1 MSSSGFLVSPAHA
14 VIEFDGPDAQ
24 GFLQSQLTNDVA
36 SLAIGRWQW
45 QGYCTA
51 KGRLIATLALVQA
64 AEAHYLALVHAS
76 LAAVLVK
83 RLTMF
88 RLRAKLAIAESTAHA
103 AAFHLGERVPELSP
117 NGLSWAIQ
125 PDVHLAI
132 VARDAPLP
140 VASADDLNALACRRI
155 AGGQPEVTA
164 ETTERFVPQMI
175 GWDHVSPGGGVSFSK
190 GCYPGQEVVARA
202 HYRGAVKKG
211 LEHHRWAARPPGIVA
226 GATVTL
232 ADGREAEVANVA
244 HCDGGLS
251 ALVVVQRVG
260 DEPVQ
265 S

>member
-1 MSSSGFLVSPAHA
+1 MKSQGLLVSPAHA
-14 VIEFDGPDAQ
+14 VIEFDGPDAPS
-24 GFLQSQLTNDVA
+24 FLQSQLTNDVV
-36 SLAIGRWQW
+36 SLAVGQWQW

-51 KGRLIATLALVQA
+51 KGRLIATLALVRAQ
-64 AEAHYLALVHAS
+64 ETRYLAFVHAS
-76 LAAVLVK
+76 LAAPLVK

-88 RLRAKLAIAESTAHA
+88 RLRAKLAIAESATLAV
-103 AAFHLGERVPELSP
+103 AFHLGEPVPALPPEALA
-117 NGLSWAIQ
+117 WAIQ

-132 VARDAPLP
+132 VARDAPLG

-155 AGGQPEVTA
+155 AGRQPEVTA

-175 GWDHVSPGGGVSFSK
+175 GWDHVAPGGGVSFTK

-211 LEHHRWAARPPGIVA
+211 LEAHHFAPDTPGIVP

-232 ADGREAEVANVA
+232 ADGREAEIGNVA
-244 HCDGGLS
+244 RCDGSLS
-251 ALVVVQRVG
+251 ALVVVQRP
-260 DEPVQ
+260 DATEPQ